1 MILKQTLI
9 ILLMKSTRTKTIKQK
24 GKRKSSRLE
33 SKNRLF
39 KDTQMEVK
47 LEVKNVG
54 SQTATS

>member
-1 MILKQTLI
+1 MILKQTVI

-24 GKRKSSRLE
+24 GKRNSSRLE
-33 SKNRLF
+33 SKNRLS